1 MTLKRFMI
9 PIGDFLFKWRN
20 QLFPVITLLAF
31 IAVKPSNTFLGREAL
46 EPLRDLVAILIMACG
61 LAMRGTVIGFA
72 YIQRGGLKKKVYA
85 SALVT
90 SGMFGVCRNPL
101 YVGNMLICIAVFVMH
116 GAPVIMIGG
125 PLLFAFIYQSIIFAE
140 ERFLVEKFGDEYV
153 AYCAHVPRWGLRL
166 SRFAESTQDMR
177 FDLSKALRADY
188 GTILT
193 GVFMLSGVELYEQ
206 LAYPDDGN
214 GTMVVVLVGVMVF
227 CVVGSIA
234 FHWYK
239 KLTYKPAV

>member
-1 MTLKRFMI
+1 MILKRFMI

-31 IAVKPSNTFLGREAL
+31 IAVKPSNTFFGREDL
-46 EPLRDLVAILIMACG
+46 EPVRDLIAILIMAAG
-61 LAMRGTVIGFA
+61 LALRSLVIGYA

-90 SGMFGVCRNPL
+90 SGLFGVCRNPL
-101 YVGNMLICIAVFVMH
+101 YVGNMLICLSVFVMH

-140 ERFLVEKFGDEYV
+140 ERFLAEKFGAEYL
-153 AYCAHVPRWGLRL
+153 AYCAEVPRWGLRL
-166 SRFAESTQDMR
+166 SRFRDSTEGMR
-177 FDLSKALRADY
+177 YDLKKALRADY

-193 GVFMLSGVELYEQ
+193 GVFMLSAVELYER
-206 LAYPDDGN
+206 LAYPDE
-214 GTMVVVLVGVMVF
+214 TREMVAVLIGLMVF
-227 CVVGSIA
+227 AVVGTIA
-234 FHWYK
+234 FHYYK
-239 KLTYKPAV
+239 KLTYKPVV

>member
-1 MTLKRFMI
+1 MTLKRLMI

-31 IAVKPSNTFLGREAL
+31 IAVKPSNVFLGREDL
-46 EPLRDLVAILIMACG
+46 EPFRDLIAILVMVAG

-85 SALVT
+85 AALVT

-101 YVGNMLICIAVFVMH
+101 YVGNMLICLAVFVMH

-125 PLLFAFIYQSIIFAE
+125 PLLFAFIYQSIIYAE
-140 ERFLVEKFGDEYV
+140 ERFLTEKFGEAYL
-153 AYCAHVPRWGLRL
+153 AYCADVPRWGLRL
-166 SRFAESTQDMR
+166 SRFQEATEGMR
-177 FDLSKALRADY
+177 FDLKKALRADY

-193 GVFMLSGVELYEQ
+193 GVFMLSAVELYER
-206 LAYPDDGN
+206 LAWPDEEQ
-214 GTMVVVLVGVMVF
+214 GTVVAILVGLMVF
-227 CVVGSIA
+227 AVIGSIA
-234 FHWYK
+234 FHYYK
-239 KLTYKPAV
+239 KLTYKPAG